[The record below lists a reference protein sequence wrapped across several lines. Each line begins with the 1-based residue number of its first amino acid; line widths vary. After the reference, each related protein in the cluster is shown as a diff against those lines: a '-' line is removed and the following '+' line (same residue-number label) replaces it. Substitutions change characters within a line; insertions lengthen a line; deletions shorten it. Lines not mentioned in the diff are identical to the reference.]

1 MFFKKK
7 WMVIWVWCFVSKL
20 SFSHVHN
27 GFIISPANSSTSNQ
41 PCLNVVNIEITLT
54 PRWKWN
60 KIRRRIFNVA
70 PHWYNISARRWSKVK
85 TTLHKVETTLH
96 NIGKSLYQR
105 CFNAASILVKGILSP
120 VGLVMII
127 DL

>member
-7 WMVIWVWCFVSKL
+7 WMVIWVWCFAPKL

-27 GFIISPANSSTSNQ
+27 DFIISPDNSSTSNQ
-41 PCLNVVNIEITLT
+41 RCLNFVNIEITLT

-70 PHWYNISARRWSKVK
+70 QHWYNINARRWSKVK
-85 TTLHKVETTLH
+85 TTLHKVETTFH

-105 CFNAASILVKGILSP
+105 CFNVASILVKGILNP